1 MPTEKE
7 NTATLHEALRSLN
20 EVSSN
25 VATPKTIKKNITD
38 MVEDLTKG
46 EYSMAVRA
54 ANAIST
60 LDDVT
65 QDPNMP
71 SHIRV
76 TLWQA
81 VSKLESIRE

>member
-7 NTATLHEALRSLN
+7 NTATMQEALRSLN

-25 VATPKTIKKNITD
+25 IATPKTIKKNITD
-38 MVEDLTKG
+38 MVADLTNG
-46 EYSMAVRA
+46 QYSISVRA
-54 ANAIST
+54 ANAISM

-71 SHIRV
+71 SHVRV